1 MASMFSEVKNSHYEV
16 EPIKMVNDSSLKGT
30 YPPLPTQYN
39 FFILL
44 VGKPGSGKTTLWLNL
59 INKKDKHTLYKKYDR
74 VFIFSN
80 SIQTI
85 SETILLPK
93 EQILLGIDELDNV
106 LESIKSKEDE
116 KVLLILDD
124 LMSDIKDT
132 STMMKIIANRR
143 HIGGGLSI
151 IITTQVFNRI
161 PLAIRKMASDLVFFS
176 TTNKKEI
183 DSIFSDYSSLPKA
196 EFLNLITHI
205 FRKGNHEFLWLKV
218 ESETYFHNYNQIKF
232 QAIERDVS

>member
-1 MASMFSEVKNSHYEV
+1 MASLFSEVKNIHYEI
-16 EPIKMVNDSSLKGT
+16 EPIKMTNDAVLKGT

-39 FFILL
+39 FFMLL

-59 INKKDKHTLYKKYDR
+59 INKKDKDTFYKKFDR

-85 SETILLPK
+85 SDTILLPK
-93 EQILLGIDELDNV
+93 EQILLGIDELANV
-106 LESIKSKEDE
+106 LEMIKAKEDE

-161 PLAIRKMASDLVFFS
+161 PLAIRKMASDLIFFA

-183 DSIFSDYSSLPKA
+183 DSIFSDYSSLPKSSFIA
-196 EFLNLITHI
+196 LMNHVFK
-205 FRKGNHEFLWLKV
+205 KGNHEFLWLKV
-218 ESETYFHNYNQIKF
+218 ESETYYHNYNKIKF
-232 QAIERDVS
+232 CSEESHVS